1 MVGCDMSVGDTTNRA
16 CATEP
21 YSALSSLLMRFV
33 GERYPEH
40 STVPPLL
47 WRPQGVAERG
57 DWWSDW
63 CLELAKRLRTDPRP
77 LSEELVSRVN
87 EGGGSFEGMGS
98 GGTVLRATEGYL
110 TLSCE
115 SLPFVSS
122 PPRRKGRRVI
132 ICAPLPVHI
141 NRWLLM
147 RTVAAA
153 AIQAHLA
160 AVRGEAVEIWLGS
173 ERRFC
178 FDECCSEHDLSE
190 ILGWAW
196 TTNEKGSGVIR
207 EGLEQLCREVRE
219 LGVQG
224 TLWFMPTTLPP
235 SSFKMWYRESSI
247 EEGRISLCCPSG
259 GWFIDPPAHRIDERV
274 LKSGRVEADKG
285 RLWGLAL
292 HLAGGQSA
300 RDIDQYAGWFDEF
313 DSLPWSGRA
322 AVERLGRRFR
332 EAPGGMYRNHGA
344 GHRSALLF
352 GAFLDDAV
360 SWGSVPVFVEHARQM
375 LAAAHR
381 SASLPPSS
389 FKSRLAGV
397 SDEEACLLLATCGR
411 FSSIF

>member
-1 MVGCDMSVGDTTNRA
+1 MSVGDFSNRVG
-16 CATEP
+16 ATD
-21 YSALSSLLMRFV
+21 YHGALASFLMQFV
-33 GERYPEH
+33 AERYAEH
-40 STVPPLL
+40 LTVPPLL

-63 CLELAKRLRTDPRP
+63 CLELAKRVRTDPKP
-77 LSEELVSRVN
+77 LAEELVSRVN
-87 EGGGSFEGMGS
+87 GGLSIGDDIEGMGS
-98 GGTVLRATEGYL
+98 GGAALRATEGYL

-115 SLPFVSS
+115 SLPFLTS
-122 PPRRKGRRVI
+122 PPSRKGRRVV
-132 ICAPLPVHI
+132 ICAPLPIQI

-153 AIQAHLA
+153 TIQAHLA
-160 AVRGEAVEIWLGS
+160 AVRGEIVEIWLGS
-173 ERRFC
+173 ERRFLL
-178 FDECCSEHDLSE
+178 DGCCTEHDLSE

-196 TTNEKGSGVIR
+196 SADEQGSGVIR
-207 EGLEQLCREVRE
+207 EGLEQQCREVRE
-219 LGVQG
+219 SGVQG

-235 SSFKMWYRESSI
+235 SSFKRWYRESSI
-247 EEGRISLCCPSG
+247 DKGHISLCCPSG
-259 GWFIDPPAHRIDERV
+259 GWFIDPPAHRIDERI
-274 LKSGRVEADKG
+274 LRSSGDGSDLG

-332 EAPGGMYRNHGA
+332 GAPGGMYRNHGA

-360 SWGSVPVFVEHARQM
+360 SWGTVPVFIEHARQM
-375 LAAAHR
+375 VAAAHR

-389 FKSRLAGV
+389 IEKRLAEV
-397 SDEEACLLLATCGR
+397 SDEEACLLLATCTR